1 MQPMPSVTPMST
13 ERPFPRGQ
21 VVVCQYDFNF
31 HLTYVNPAFAR
42 MLGYSREERVGQP
55 LKRIAHPGIPQA
67 LLDDIRATTGR
78 GQPWRGMA
86 KTLRR
91 DGGDAPDD
99 ARPWYVRAG
108 FGDERSAVAAG
119 VRPEATA

>member
-42 MLGYSREERVGQP
+42 
-55 LKRIAHPGIPQA
+55 
-67 LLDDIRATTGR
+67 
-78 GQPWRGMA
+78 
-86 KTLRR
+86 
-91 DGGDAPDD
+91 
-99 ARPWYVRAG
+99 
-108 FGDERSAVAAG
+108 SAA
-119 VRPEATA
+119 VRPLSSAGRS

>member
-1 MQPMPSVTPMST
+1 MST

-42 MLGYSREERVGQP
+42 MLGYSREELVGQP

-67 LLDDIRATTGR
+67 LLDDIR
-78 GQPWRGMA
+78 
-86 KTLRR
+86 
-91 DGGDAPDD
+91 
-99 ARPWYVRAG
+99 G
-108 FGDERSAVAAG
+108 FDQAAG
-119 VRPEATA
+119 YPFAWFFTMLTSRKVPFQVGEAVLADLAADFDYLPPRDALILGAWSNKRYAV

>member
-42 MLGYSREERVGQP
+42 MLGYTRE
-55 LKRIAHPGIPQA
+55 
-67 LLDDIRATTGR
+67 
-78 GQPWRGMA
+78 
-86 KTLRR
+86 
-91 DGGDAPDD
+91 
-99 ARPWYVRAG
+99 
-108 FGDERSAVAAG
+108 
-119 VRPEATA
+119 

>member
-42 MLGYSREERVGQP
+42 MLGYTREELVGQP

-67 LLDDIRATTGR
+67 LLRFAAQEEGE
-78 GQPWRGMA
+78 
-86 KTLRR
+86 
-91 DGGDAPDD
+91 
-99 ARPWYVRAG
+99 RAG
-108 FGDERSAVAAG
+108 VARALRGSVGISAILPAKRFLA
-119 VRPEATA
+119 